1 MTHEIRNCEFTFKCP
16 KLWDTLQPTPDPKI
30 RLCDQC
36 QRRVVF
42 CRTAAELRRAI
53 IDNECVAVN
62 VPGPNGRQMFVG
74 EPFQA
79 SYDEK

>member
-1 MTHEIRNCEFTFKCP
+1 MTHQIRNCEFTFKCS

-42 CRTAAELRRAI
+42 CRTAAELKRAI

-62 VPGPNGRQMFVG
+62 VPGPNGRQIFVG
-74 EPFQA
+74 EPFQE
-79 SYDEK
+79 YEND